1 MLGHKQSGISMVE
14 IMIGLAILGIAM
26 AWAAPN
32 YSVWMQNT
40 QIRNMAES
48 IVQGLQQARS
58 EAIKRNAYVE
68 FVLTD
73 QSPTIAN
80 EDTPALATIGG
91 SNWVARSIVDNLID
105 PTDYAFVTGSPS
117 AAGSQKATAQASD
130 NALAANLT
138 TVTFNGLGRVAGSPP
153 LSTAN
158 DDGTAFIN
166 KICVRSATLT
176 VAGGARIMEIDITGA
191 GQVRMCDPTVIDATD
206 TRRCFAAA
214 PLVCLNLEA

>member
-1 MLGHKQSGISMVE
+1 MLSHKQSGISLVE

-68 FVLTD
+68 LVLTD
-73 QSPTIAN
+73 QDPTSTN
-80 EDTPALATIGG
+80 EDTPALGEIGG
-91 SNWVARSIVDNLID
+91 RNWVVRSVVDNLVD
-105 PTDYAFVTGSPS
+105 PTDYAFVTGSPA
-117 AAGSQKATAQASD
+117 AAGSQTATVQASD
-130 NALAANLT
+130 NALAADLT
-138 TVTFNGLGRVAGSPP
+138 TITFNGLGRVAGSPP
-153 LSTAN
+153 SSTTN
-158 DDGTAFIN
+158 DDGTPFIN

-176 VAGGARIMEIDITGA
+176 VAGGARIMEIEITGA
-191 GQVRMCDPTVIDATD
+191 GQIRMCDPTVAGATD
-206 TRRCFAAA
+206 TRRCFTPA
-214 PLVCLNLEA
+214 PRCS